1 MSTGRV
7 RNIIVHDI
15 KSFKESLIRTLIRLD
30 VNYVNLSN
38 IKEGEDDVYLE
49 EEFHFLDRIYRFYD
63 IKDLKHMKIS
73 SVIIA
78 GEFDDN
84 IRTLSKDSF
93 MFMREEADLI
103 QSLSSFEPEEVL
115 YEEKTKNNS
124 IPKMNKRLIK
134 QNNVML
140 NRRLRSNKK

>member
-1 MSTGRV
+1 MSMGRV
-7 RNIIVHDI
+7 RNILVHDI

-30 VNYVNLSN
+30 VNYVNLRN
-38 IKEGEDDVYLE
+38 IKESEDDVFVE

-73 SVIIA
+73 SVIMA
-78 GEFDDN
+78 GSFDDN
-84 IRTLSKDSF
+84 IRTLSRDSF

-103 QSLSSFEPEEVL
+103 QSLSFFEPEDVL
-115 YEEKTKNNS
+115 YEEKPKNNS
-124 IPKMNKRLIK
+124 IPKMNKRLLK

>member
-1 MSTGRV
+1 MSMGIV
-7 RNIIVHDI
+7 RNILVHDI

-30 VNYVNLSN
+30 VNYVNLQN
-38 IKEGEDDVYLE
+38 IKESEDDVFVE

-63 IKDLKHMKIS
+63 IKDLKHMNIS
-73 SVIIA
+73 SVIMA
-78 GEFDDN
+78 GSFDDN
-84 IRTLSKDSF
+84 IRTLSRDSF

-103 QSLSSFEPEEVL
+103 QSLSFFEPEDVL
-115 YEEKTKNNS
+115 YDDKPKNNS
-124 IPKMNKRLIK
+124 IPKMNKRLLK

>member
-7 RNIIVHDI
+7 RTIVVHDI

-38 IKEGEDDVYLE
+38 IKEGEDGVYLE

-63 IKDLKHMKIS
+63 IRDLKHMKIS

-84 IRTLSKDSF
+84 IRTLNKDSF
-93 MFMREEADLI
+93 MFMREETDLV
-103 QSLSSFEPEEVL
+103 QSLSSFEPDDVNIS
-115 YEEKTKNNS
+115 EKPKNNS

-134 QNNVML
+134 QNNVIL
-140 NRRLRSNKK
+140 NRKLRSNKK

>member
-1 MSTGRV
+1 MSMGRV
-7 RNIIVHDI
+7 RNILVHDI
-15 KSFKESLIRTLIRLD
+15 KSFKESLIKTLIRLD
-30 VNYVNLSN
+30 VNYVNLQN
-38 IKEGEDDVYLE
+38 IKESEDDVFVE

-78 GEFDDN
+78 GSFDDN
-84 IRTLSKDSF
+84 IRTLSRDSF

-103 QSLSSFEPEEVL
+103 QSLSFFEPEDVL
-115 YEEKTKNNS
+115 YEEKPKNNS
-124 IPKMNKRLIK
+124 IPKMNKRLLK

>member
-1 MSTGRV
+1 MSMGRV
-7 RNIIVHDI
+7 RNILVHDI

-30 VNYVNLSN
+30 VNYVNLQN
-38 IKEGEDDVYLE
+38 IKESEDDVFVE

-63 IKDLKHMKIS
+63 IKDLKYMKIS
-73 SVIIA
+73 SVIMA
-78 GEFDDN
+78 GSFDDN
-84 IRTLSKDSF
+84 IRTLSRDSF

-103 QSLSSFEPEEVL
+103 QSLSSFEPEDVL

-124 IPKMNKRLIK
+124 IPKMNKRLLK

>member
-1 MSTGRV
+1 MSMGRV
-7 RNIIVHDI
+7 RNILVHDI

-30 VNYVNLSN
+30 VNYVNLQN
-38 IKEGEDDVYLE
+38 IKESEDDVFVE

-63 IKDLKHMKIS
+63 INDLKHMKIS

-78 GEFDDN
+78 GSFDDN
-84 IRTLSKDSF
+84 IRTLCRDSF

-103 QSLSSFEPEEVL
+103 QSLSFFEPEDVL
-115 YEEKTKNNS
+115 YEEKPKNNS
-124 IPKMNKRLIK
+124 IPKMNKRLLK

>member
-1 MSTGRV
+1 MNMGRV
-7 RNIIVHDI
+7 RNIVVHDI

-38 IKEGEDDVYLE
+38 IKETEDDVYLE

-73 SVIIA
+73 NVVLA
-78 GEFDDN
+78 GSFDDN
-84 IRTLSKDSF
+84 IRTLSRDSF
-93 MFMREEADLI
+93 MFMREENDLI

-115 YEEKTKNNS
+115 YEEKHKNNS

>member
-1 MSTGRV
+1 MSMGRV
-7 RNIIVHDI
+7 RNILVHDI

-30 VNYVNLSN
+30 VNYVNLQN
-38 IKEGEDDVYLE
+38 IKESEDDVFVE

-73 SVIIA
+73 SVIMA
-78 GEFDDN
+78 GSFYDN
-84 IRTLSKDSF
+84 IRTLSRDSF

-103 QSLSSFEPEEVL
+103 QSLSFFEPEDVL
-115 YEEKTKNNS
+115 YEEKPKNNS
-124 IPKMNKRLIK
+124 IPKMNKRLLK

>member
-1 MSTGRV
+1 MSMGRV
-7 RNIIVHDI
+7 RNILVHDI

-30 VNYVNLSN
+30 VNYVNLQN
-38 IKEGEDDVYLE
+38 IKESEDDVFVE

-73 SVIIA
+73 SVIMA
-78 GEFDDN
+78 GSFDDN
-84 IRTLSKDSF
+84 IRTLSRDSF

-103 QSLSSFEPEEVL
+103 QSLSSFEPEDVL
-115 YEEKTKNNS
+115 YEEKPKNKS
-124 IPKMNKRLIK
+124 IPKMNKRLLK

>member
-1 MSTGRV
+1 MSMGRV
-7 RNIIVHDI
+7 RNILVHDI

-30 VNYVNLSN
+30 VNYVNLQN
-38 IKEGEDDVYLE
+38 IKESEDDVFVE

-73 SVIIA
+73 SVIMA
-78 GEFDDN
+78 GSFDDN
-84 IRTLSKDSF
+84 IRTLSRDSF

-103 QSLSSFEPEEVL
+103 QSLSFFEPEDVL
-115 YEEKTKNNS
+115 YEEKPKNNS
-124 IPKMNKRLIK
+124 IPKMNKRFLK

>member
-7 RNIIVHDI
+7 RNIVVHDI

-38 IKEGEDDVYLE
+38 IKEVENGVYLE

-63 IKDLKHMKIS
+63 IRDLKHMKIS

-84 IRTLSKDSF
+84 IRTLSKDRF
-93 MFMREEADLI
+93 MFMKEETDLV
-103 QSLSSFEPEEVL
+103 QSLSSFEPDDVNIS
-115 YEEKTKNNS
+115 EKPKNNS

-140 NRRLRSNKK
+140 NRKLRSNKK

>member
-1 MSTGRV
+1 MSMGRV
-7 RNIIVHDI
+7 RNILVHDI

-30 VNYVNLSN
+30 VNYVNLQN
-38 IKEGEDDVYLE
+38 IKESEDDVFVE

-73 SVIIA
+73 SVIMA
-78 GEFDDN
+78 GSFDDN

-93 MFMREEADLI
+93 MFMREETDLI
-103 QSLSSFEPEEVL
+103 QSLSFFEPEDVL
-115 YEEKTKNNS
+115 YEEKPKNNS
-124 IPKMNKRLIK
+124 IPKMNKRILK

>member
-1 MSTGRV
+1 MSMGRV
-7 RNIIVHDI
+7 RNILVHDI
-15 KSFKESLIRTLIRLD
+15 KSFKESLIKTLIRLD

-38 IKEGEDDVYLE
+38 IKESEDDVYLE

-63 IKDLKHMKIS
+63 IKDLKHMRIS

-78 GEFDDN
+78 GSFDDN

-103 QSLSSFEPEEVL
+103 QSLSSFEPEEVY
-115 YEEKTKNNS
+115 YEEKPKNNS

>member
-1 MSTGRV
+1 MSMGRV
-7 RNIIVHDI
+7 RNILVHDI
-15 KSFKESLIRTLIRLD
+15 KSFKESLIKTLIRLD

-38 IKEGEDDVYLE
+38 IKESEDDVYLE

-73 SVIIA
+73 SVIIDGA
-78 GEFDDN
+78 FDDN
-84 IRTLSKDSF
+84 IRTLSRDSF

-103 QSLSSFEPEEVL
+103 QSLSFFEPEDVL
-115 YEEKTKNNS
+115 YDEKPKNNS
-124 IPKMNKRLIK
+124 IPKMNKRLLK

>member
-1 MSTGRV
+1 MSMGRV
-7 RNIIVHDI
+7 RNILVHDI

-30 VNYVNLSN
+30 VNYVNVSN
-38 IKEGEDDVYLE
+38 IKEVEDDVYLE

-78 GEFDDN
+78 GSFDDN

-103 QSLSSFEPEEVL
+103 QSLSSFEPEEVY
-115 YEEKTKNNS
+115 YEEKTKNKS
-124 IPKMNKRLIK
+124 IPRMNKRLIK

>member
-1 MSTGRV
+1 MSMGRV
-7 RNIIVHDI
+7 RNILVHDI

-30 VNYVNLSN
+30 VNYVNLQN
-38 IKEGEDDVYLE
+38 IKESEDDVFVE

-78 GEFDDN
+78 GSFDDN
-84 IRTLSKDSF
+84 IRTLSRDSF

-103 QSLSSFEPEEVL
+103 QSLSFFEPEDVL
-115 YEEKTKNNS
+115 YEEKPKNNS
-124 IPKMNKRLIK
+124 IPKMNKRLLK

>member
-1 MSTGRV
+1 MNTGRV
-7 RNIIVHDI
+7 RNIVVHDI

-38 IKEGEDDVYLE
+38 IKEFEDDVYLE

-63 IKDLKHMKIS
+63 IKDLKHMNIS

-78 GEFDDN
+78 VTFDDN

-103 QSLSSFEPEEVL
+103 QSLSSFEPEEVY
-115 YEEKTKNNS
+115 YEEKTKNKS
-124 IPKMNKRLIK
+124 IPRMNKRLIK

>member
-1 MSTGRV
+1 MSMGRV
-7 RNIIVHDI
+7 RNILVHDI

-30 VNYVNLSN
+30 VNYVNVSN
-38 IKEGEDDVYLE
+38 IKEVEDDVYLE

-78 GEFDDN
+78 GSFDDN

-103 QSLSSFEPEEVL
+103 QSLSSFEPEEVY
-115 YEEKTKNNS
+115 YEEKPKNKS

>member
-7 RNIIVHDI
+7 RNILVHDI

-30 VNYVNLSN
+30 VNYVNLQN
-38 IKEGEDDVYLE
+38 IKESEDDVFVE

-78 GEFDDN
+78 GSFDDN
-84 IRTLSKDSF
+84 IRTLSRDSF

-103 QSLSSFEPEEVL
+103 QSLSFFEPEDVL
-115 YEEKTKNNS
+115 YEEKPKNNS
-124 IPKMNKRLIK
+124 IPKMNKRLLK

>member
-7 RNIIVHDI
+7 RNIVVHDI
-15 KSFKESLIRTLIRLD
+15 NSFKESLIKTLIRLD

-38 IKEGEDDVYLE
+38 IKEFEDDVYLE

-63 IKDLKHMKIS
+63 IKDLKDMNIS

-78 GEFDDN
+78 GQFDDN

-103 QSLSSFEPEEVL
+103 QSLSSFEPEEVY
-115 YEEKTKNNS
+115 YEEKTKNKS
-124 IPKMNKRLIK
+124 IPRMNKRLIK

>member
-1 MSTGRV
+1 MSMGRV
-7 RNIIVHDI
+7 RNILVHDI

-30 VNYVNLSN
+30 VNYVNLQN
-38 IKEGEDDVYLE
+38 IKESEDDVFVE

-73 SVIIA
+73 SVIMA
-78 GEFDDN
+78 GSFDDN
-84 IRTLSKDSF
+84 IRTLSRDSF

-103 QSLSSFEPEEVL
+103 QSLSSFEPEDVL
-115 YEEKTKNNS
+115 YEEKPKNNS
-124 IPKMNKRLIK
+124 IPKMNKRLLK

>member
-1 MSTGRV
+1 MSMGRV
-7 RNIIVHDI
+7 RNILVHDI

-30 VNYVNLSN
+30 VNYVNLQN
-38 IKEGEDDVYLE
+38 IKESEDDVFVE

-73 SVIIA
+73 NVIMA
-78 GEFDDN
+78 GSFDDN
-84 IRTLSKDSF
+84 IRTLSRDSF

-103 QSLSSFEPEEVL
+103 QSLSFFEPEDVL
-115 YEEKTKNNS
+115 YEEKPKNNS
-124 IPKMNKRLIK
+124 IPKMNKRLLK

>member
-7 RNIIVHDI
+7 RNILVHDI
-15 KSFKESLIRTLIRLD
+15 KSFKESLIRTLIKLD
-30 VNYVNLSN
+30 VNYVNVSN
-38 IKEGEDDVYLE
+38 IKEVEDDVYLE

-63 IKDLKHMKIS
+63 IRDLKHMKIS

-78 GEFDDN
+78 GSFDDN

-103 QSLSSFEPEEVL
+103 HSLGSFEPEDVL
-115 YEEKTKNNS
+115 YEDKPKNNS
-124 IPKMNKRLIK
+124 IPKMNKRLLK

>member
-7 RNIIVHDI
+7 RNILVHDI

-30 VNYVNLSN
+30 VNYVNLQN
-38 IKEGEDDVYLE
+38 IKESEDDVFVE

-78 GEFDDN
+78 GSFDDN
-84 IRTLSKDSF
+84 IRTLSRDSF

-103 QSLSSFEPEEVL
+103 QSLSSFEPEDVL
-115 YEEKTKNNS
+115 YEEKPKNNS
-124 IPKMNKRLIK
+124 IPKMNKRLLK

-140 NRRLRSNKK
+140 NRKLRSNKK

>member
-1 MSTGRV
+1 MSMGRV
-7 RNIIVHDI
+7 RNILVHDI

-30 VNYVNLSN
+30 VNYVNLQN
-38 IKEGEDDVYLE
+38 IKESEDDVFVE

-73 SVIIA
+73 SVIMA
-78 GEFDDN
+78 GSFDDN
-84 IRTLSKDSF
+84 IRTLSRDSF

-103 QSLSSFEPEEVL
+103 QSLSFFEPEDVL
-115 YEEKTKNNS
+115 YEEKPKNNS
-124 IPKMNKRLIK
+124 IPKMNKRLLK

>member
-1 MSTGRV
+1 MNTGRV
-7 RNIIVHDI
+7 RNIVVHDI

-38 IKEGEDDVYLE
+38 IKEFEDDVYLE

-63 IKDLKHMKIS
+63 IKDLKHMNIS
-73 SVIIA
+73 RVIIA
-78 GEFDDN
+78 GQFDDN

-103 QSLSSFEPEEVL
+103 QSLSSFEPEEVY
-115 YEEKTKNNS
+115 YEEKPKNKS

>member
-1 MSTGRV
+1 MSMGRV
-7 RNIIVHDI
+7 RNILVHDI

-30 VNYVNLSN
+30 VNYVNLQN
-38 IKEGEDDVYLE
+38 IKESEDDVFVE

-73 SVIIA
+73 SVIMA
-78 GEFDDN
+78 GSFDDN
-84 IRTLSKDSF
+84 IKTLSRDSF

-103 QSLSSFEPEEVL
+103 QSLSSFEPEDVL
-115 YEEKTKNNS
+115 YEEKPKNNS
-124 IPKMNKRLIK
+124 IPKMNKRLLK

>member
-1 MSTGRV
+1 MSMGRV
-7 RNIIVHDI
+7 RNILVHDI

-30 VNYVNLSN
+30 VNYVNLQN
-38 IKEGEDDVYLE
+38 IKESEDDVFVE

-73 SVIIA
+73 NVIMA
-78 GEFDDN
+78 GSFDDN
-84 IRTLSKDSF
+84 IRTLSRDSF

-103 QSLSSFEPEEVL
+103 QSLSSFEPEDVL
-115 YEEKTKNNS
+115 YEEKPKNNS
-124 IPKMNKRLIK
+124 IPKMNKRLLK

>member
-1 MSTGRV
+1 MSMGRV
-7 RNIIVHDI
+7 RNILVHDI

-30 VNYVNLSN
+30 VNYVNLQN
-38 IKEGEDDVYLE
+38 IKESEDDVFVE

-73 SVIIA
+73 SVIMS
-78 GEFDDN
+78 GSFDDN
-84 IRTLSKDSF
+84 IRTLSRDSF

-103 QSLSSFEPEEVL
+103 QSLSSFEPEDVL
-115 YEEKTKNNS
+115 YEEKPKNNS
-124 IPKMNKRLIK
+124 IPKMNKRLLK

>member
-1 MSTGRV
+1 MSMGRV
-7 RNIIVHDI
+7 RNILVHDI
-15 KSFKESLIRTLIRLD
+15 KSFKESLIKTLIRLD

-38 IKEGEDDVYLE
+38 IKEFEDDVYLE

-63 IKDLKHMKIS
+63 IKDLKHMNIS
-73 SVIIA
+73 RVIIA
-78 GEFDDN
+78 GQFDDN

-103 QSLSSFEPEEVL
+103 QSLSSFEPEEVY
-115 YEEKTKNNS
+115 YEEKTKNKS
-124 IPKMNKRLIK
+124 IPRMNKRLIK

>member
-7 RNIIVHDI
+7 RNILVHDI

-30 VNYVNLSN
+30 VNYVSIQN
-38 IKEGEDDVYLE
+38 IKHHEDNVFVE

-63 IKDLKHMKIS
+63 IKDLKHMNIS
-73 SVIIA
+73 NIILA
-78 GEFDDN
+78 GSFDDN

-93 MFMREEADLI
+93 NFMREETDLS
-103 QSLSSFEPEEVL
+103 QSLMFFEPEDIS
-115 YEEKTKNNS
+115 YEEKPKNNS
-124 IPKMNKRLIK
+124 IPKMNKRMLK

-140 NRRLRSNKK
+140 NRKLRSNKK

>member
-7 RNIIVHDI
+7 RNIVVHDI
-15 KSFKESLIRTLIRLD
+15 NSFKESLIKTLIRLD

-38 IKEGEDDVYLE
+38 IKEFEDDVYLE

-63 IKDLKHMKIS
+63 IRDLKHMKIS

-78 GEFDDN
+78 GSFDDN

-103 QSLSSFEPEEVL
+103 HSLGAFEPEDVL
-115 YEEKTKNNS
+115 YEDKPKNNS
-124 IPKMNKRLIK
+124 IPKMNKRLLK

>member
-1 MSTGRV
+1 MSIGRV
-7 RNIIVHDI
+7 RNILVHDI

-30 VNYVNLSN
+30 VNYVNLQN
-38 IKEGEDDVYLE
+38 IKENEDDVFVE

-73 SVIIA
+73 SVIMA
-78 GEFDDN
+78 GSFDDN

-93 MFMREEADLI
+93 MFMREETDLI
-103 QSLSSFEPEEVL
+103 QSLSFFEPEDVL
-115 YEEKTKNNS
+115 YEEKPKNNS
-124 IPKMNKRLIK
+124 IPKMNKRLLK

>member
-1 MSTGRV
+1 MSMGRV
-7 RNIIVHDI
+7 RNILVHDI
-15 KSFKESLIRTLIRLD
+15 KSFKESLIKTLIRLD
-30 VNYVNLSN
+30 VNYVNIQN
-38 IKEGEDDVYLE
+38 IKESEDDVFVE

-73 SVIIA
+73 SVIMA
-78 GEFDDN
+78 GSFDDN
-84 IRTLSKDSF
+84 IRTLSRDSF

-103 QSLSSFEPEEVL
+103 QSLSFFEPEDVL
-115 YEEKTKNNS
+115 YEEKPKNNS
-124 IPKMNKRLIK
+124 IPKMNKRLLK